1 MFHYLKTFSLVVAVQ
16 FIIAVCFNLLVDPY
30 GAWHN
35 IRIHGFNALKPK
47 QIDNQRIF
55 KMGAWNRQ
63 PTSWLILGT
72 SRAFFGLDP
81 SHSGFTEPV
90 YNLAMYCQSVE
101 ESQRL
106 LAWASKKTQLRL
118 VILATDFFSANM
130 FYNPYPIQE
139 QYFSFFGRLMSA
151 ASMDTTLS
159 SIKTIDAQ
167 ASINKFTS
175 VETGT
180 GFINKTSYEPRPN
193 HRQNF
198 LDTHWTYLIEYYFPK
213 PNFQFSFSDNEKNI
227 EDFYR
232 YMFALSHKNAIDFH
246 ILISPIQA
254 QQLEVLNV
262 IGLGPL
268 REEWLRIMV
277 KVNEEE
283 AALAGKAPFP
293 LWDFSGFNSL
303 TTEEVPALGDTETRM
318 KWYWESS
325 HYKKELGDLV
335 LDRVLD
341 YSSPNRKVPADF
353 GVLLDSK
360 MLEAHLNQVRIDRDV
375 WRKSHPEDVKEIAEM
390 AAKAEAKRAF
400 MKAKKKVP
408 TAR

>member
-30 GAWHN
+30 GAWHD
-35 IRIHGFNALKPK
+35 IRIHGFNALKPDK
-47 QIDNQRIF
+47 QKDDRIS
-55 KMGAWNRQ
+55 KMGAWARH
-63 PTSWLILGT
+63 PTPNLILGS
-72 SRAFFGLDP
+72 SRGAFGLDP
-81 SHSGFTEPV
+81 DHYGFNGNV
-90 YNLAMYCQSVE
+90 HNLALASLSLDE
-101 ESQRL
+101 AKRL
-106 LAWASKKTQLRL
+106 LIWLANTTQVKK
-118 VILATDFFSANM
+118 VIFGTDFFAANM
-130 FYNPYPIQE
+130 
-139 QYFSFFGRLMSA
+139 YFKMSQTYDGNFNYFRRLTPVTFFGTA
-151 ASMDTTLS
+151 LS
-159 SIKTIDAQ
+159 SLKTIFSQ
-167 ASINKFTS
+167 YQQNNRTS
-175 VETGT
+175 NWDSRDGSHYFFGDT
-180 GFINKTSYEPRPN
+180 FQSQHPLF
-193 HRQNF
+193 QSCDSDF
-198 LDTHWTYLIEYYFPK
+198 LNIHFLPSPAY
-213 PNFQFSFSDNEKNI
+213 QFSFNANGKST
-227 EDFYR
+227 EDYYR
-232 YMFALSHKNAIDFH
+232 KMFALAHQKNIDLRVF
-246 ILISPIQA
+246 ISPTHA
-254 QQLEVLNV
+254 RHMEVIYVL
-262 IGLGPL
+262 GLWPL
-268 REEWLRIMV
+268 QDEWLRIMV

-283 AALAGKAPFP
+283 AARAGKAPFP

-303 TTEEVPALGDTETRM
+303 TTEEVPPLGDSETRM